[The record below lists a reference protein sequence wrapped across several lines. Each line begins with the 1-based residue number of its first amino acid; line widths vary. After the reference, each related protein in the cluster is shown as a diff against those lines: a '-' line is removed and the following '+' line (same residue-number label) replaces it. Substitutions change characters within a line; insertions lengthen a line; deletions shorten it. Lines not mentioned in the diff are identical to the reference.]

1 MLNVQE
7 QATQHVAVP
16 IAVPVAPP
24 QPLQMG
30 QRADPQGTPQ
40 QLTLADGRML
50 YVNSSGWACCELP
63 STHTNNDAVRRTW
76 YLGSDGLLTLDD
88 GRQLYA
94 NPQGRVGVALPETHT
109 NNDAARRT
117 WHLGSDGVLTLN
129 DGRQLHCT
137 IDTILPSEKKKKKS
151 KAKIAAGLLYTVAE
165 GEGTNTDA
173 SRRRWTCTIPQM
185 GAPVRGV
192 LADEH
197 MMKAH
202 AKRKQDTHSVLDA
215 ETAWALTYMSSPLI
229 KKRTSYWENTGSS
242 LCGWF
247 RRPNTWDIID
257 GDGGTGRAL
266 FVAQEVP
273 SVNYLTRCCC
283 KPYHSLRVDF
293 KLVNTAT
300 REWYSRK
307 EIAQMPTVPLTIGHE
322 RSSGFPRKPRPRP
335 LPAPSRPRPR
345 PRHSGV
351 HDRAERNR
359 QQAVPRLL
367 RVQRRVL
374 RWRADAHR
382 ATAGTGRAG
391 WGCRTQA
398 GDDQPGDLFRLR

>member
-151 KAKIAAGLLYTVAE
+151 K
-165 GEGTNTDA
+165 DCC
-173 SRRRWTCTIPQM
+173 R
-185 GAPVRGV
+185 
-192 LADEH
+192 LAVY
-197 MMKAH
+197 
-202 AKRKQDTHSVLDA
+202 R
-215 ETAWALTYMSSPLI
+215 
-229 KKRTSYWENTGSS
+229 
-242 LCGWF
+242 CG
-247 RRPNTWDIID
+247 
-257 GDGGTGRAL
+257 GR
-266 FVAQEVP
+266 
-273 SVNYLTRCCC
+273 
-283 KPYHSLRVDF
+283 
-293 KLVNTAT
+293 
-300 REWYSRK
+300 
-307 EIAQMPTVPLTIGHE
+307 GHE
-322 RSSGFPRKPRPRP
+322 HGRES
-335 LPAPSRPRPR
+335 
-345 PRHSGV
+345 
-351 HDRAERNR
+351 
-359 QQAVPRLL
+359 QAVDVHHPT
-367 RVQRRVL
+367 
-374 RWRADAHR
+374 D
-382 ATAGTGRAG
+382 GRAG
-391 WGCRTQA
+391 SGRPRRRA
-398 GDDQPGDLFRLR
+398 YDEGAR